1 MLGIQHIKT
10 KNMKSHIILFFIEF
24 LLNGIDIY
32 INLIFLKLSKTLYRC
47 TLFGFNSFISLSAF
61 AFGEGLNY
69 QIEHYFLVIGSFNI
83 IGILTILYFGELK
96 TIPYII
102 NDLKQNYWKEYNP
115 IKKLLFIKIFNI
127 KS

>member
-1 MLGIQHIKT
+1 MNFAMLELNTQMNASSG
-10 KNMKSHIILFFIEF
+10 NVVLILVIYFF
-24 LLNGIDIY
+24 LNGINFY
-32 INLIFLKLSKTLYRC
+32 INVLILKLSKTLYRC

-102 NDLKQNYWKEYNP
+102 NDLKQNY
-115 IKKLLFIKIFNI
+115 
-127 KS
+127 